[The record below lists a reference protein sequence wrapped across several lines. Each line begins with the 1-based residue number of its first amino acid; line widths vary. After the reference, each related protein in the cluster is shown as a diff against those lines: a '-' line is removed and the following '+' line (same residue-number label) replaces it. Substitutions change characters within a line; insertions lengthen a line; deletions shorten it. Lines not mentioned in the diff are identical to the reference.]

1 MADVH
6 RMTSLMGSK
15 YKMMK
20 ADGCT
25 KSRID
30 SYDWITLV
38 IDLVDLEYLYVIR
51 TYCKL
56 KQSSMHYDIELFK
69 SSKTAKSLQWLTD

>member
-1 MADVH
+1 MIYRISQMMNYVADVH

-20 ADGCT
+20 AEGCT

-30 SYDWITLV
+30 SYDWMTLV
-38 IDLVDLEYLYVIR
+38 IDLVDL
-51 TYCKL
+51 
-56 KQSSMHYDIELFK
+56 
-69 SSKTAKSLQWLTD
+69 

>member
-1 MADVH
+1 MMNYVADVH

-30 SYDWITLV
+30 NYDWMTLV
-38 IDLVDLEYLYVIR
+38 IDLVDL
-51 TYCKL
+51 
-56 KQSSMHYDIELFK
+56 
-69 SSKTAKSLQWLTD
+69 